1 MKKQNGVIST
11 GAIVAIVLVVSLV
24 SMLAILIG
32 IYSSYY
38 NLGNRSEQNLIAAR
52 DQAKNILATYG
63 QKVQEVAQV
72 PSMYTDDLKKLTDS
86 AIQSRYG
93 AEGSKAMFQFLK
105 EQNPTLD
112 PTLYRQIQQVIEAGR
127 NDFQSAQERQI
138 DVRRQYQTELGNFFS
153 GIMLHMAGY
162 PKIDLKE
169 FDIVS
174 TDRADNAF
182 KNHKEDGPI
191 KLR

>member
-1 MKKQNGVIST
+1 MKKQNGSMST
-11 GAIVAIVLVVSLV
+11 GAIVAIVLVVLV
-24 SMLAILIG
+24 LGVIG
-32 IYSSYY
+32 SGIGVYASYS
-38 NLGNRSEQNLIAAR
+38 NLGNSSEQTLIATR
-52 DQAKNILATYG
+52 DQAKNVLATYG

-72 PSMYTDDLKKLTDS
+72 PAMYTEDLKKLTDS
-86 AIQSRYG
+86 AISARYG
-93 AEGSKAMFQFLK
+93 AEGSKAMMQWLK

-112 PTLYRQIQQVIEAGR
+112 SGMYKQIQQVIESGR
-127 NDFQSAQERQI
+127 NDFQTAQERQI
-138 DVRRQYQTELGNFFS
+138 DVRRQYQTALGTFF
-153 GIMLHMAGY
+153 GGTMLRIAGY
-162 PKIDLKE
+162 PKVDLKD